1 MCATYVSYNN
11 FLVWKVDQ
19 NVAWINLQLVKL
31 HFFKLPVIGFHEYAY
46 TFLKNNI
53 IKSIKIFS

>member
-46 TFLKNNI
+46 MFLKNNM
-53 IKSIKIFS
+53 IKSIQIFS